1 MEFLSVG
8 FLSLLFLLVSVL
20 IFYIKDDVYVMKE
33 CVNDLLYNN
42 DLVFLMFMLEND
54 DISMDISFYF
64 IGVDMRDLKSF

>member
-20 IFYIKDDVYVMKE
+20 IFYIKDDVYVIKE

-42 DLVFLMFMLEND
+42 DLVFLMFM
-54 DISMDISFYF
+54 
-64 IGVDMRDLKSF
+64 

>member
-1 MEFLSVG
+1 
-8 FLSLLFLLVSVL
+8 
-20 IFYIKDDVYVMKE
+20 MKE

-42 DLVFLMFMLEND
+42 DLVFLMFMQEND